1 MAICCLRALAFVLF
15 CGRKQL
21 KTNLIVALVA
31 HGEAL
36 IGFKGGF
43 MRQAMLR
50 VRDLIDPRG
59 RNHFSRLVNCL
70 VGI

>member
-21 KTNLIVALVA
+21 KANLIVALVA
-31 HGEAL
+31 HREAL
-36 IGFKGGF
+36 IGLKASFV
-43 MRQAMLR
+43 RQAMLR
-50 VRDLIDPRG
+50 VRYFIDPRG
-59 RNHFSRLVNCL
+59 RDRFSRLVNCL

>member
-1 MAICCLRALAFVLF
+1 MAICFLRALAFVLF

-21 KTNLIVALVA
+21 KADLIVAFVA

-36 IGFKGGF
+36 IGFEGGF
-43 MRQAMLR
+43 VRQAMLR
-50 VRDLIDPRG
+50 VRDLIDPCG
-59 RNHFSRLVNCL
+59 RDHFSRLVNCL